1 MTLAATAHEA
11 LVAALRRRLAE
22 APDRPLPG
30 YAAHAE
36 MAPFPS
42 RTDPAV
48 ISVEGKT
55 GRTAATLVLL
65 YPGAAG
71 EPTLVLTQ
79 RQPSLRAHSGQISLP
94 GGAIEPGET
103 PEETARRE
111 AHEEIGVAVGIRDV
125 LGRLTPIY
133 VPPSHFRVW
142 PVVAALAVRPDF
154 QRQESEVAAVIE
166 APVSVFTD
174 PASRRRRL
182 RPLAGTPAEV
192 AGAAVFDVPFFAV
205 GDGSAGGSA
214 GGTAGGSAEHEV
226 WGATAMMLAEFAAVV
241 HGVSGG

>member
-1 MTLAATAHEA
+1 MTDSGTGYEA
-11 LVAALRRRLAE
+11 FVAALRRRLAE
-22 APDRPLPG
+22 ARPLPG

-65 YPGAAG
+65 YPDAAG
-71 EPTLVLTQ
+71 EPCLVLTQ

-103 PEETARRE
+103 PEDAARRE
-111 AHEEIGVAVGIRDV
+111 AHEEIGVAVGAREI

-133 VPPSHFRVW
+133 VPPSRFRVW
-142 PVVAALAVRPDF
+142 PVVACLAARPDF
-154 QRQESEVAAVIE
+154 RRQESEVAAVIE
-166 APVSVFTD
+166 APVAVFTD
-174 PASRRRRL
+174 PATRRRRW
-182 RPLAGTPAEV
+182 RALAGTPAEV
-192 AGAAVFDVPFFAV
+192 AGADAFDVPFFAV
-205 GDGSAGGSA
+205 PDDSPDGSAD
-214 GGTAGGSAEHEV
+214 HEV
-226 WGATAMMLAEFAAVV
+226 WGATAMMLAEFAAAVRSA
-241 HGVSGG
+241 GRG